1 MENLDREIE
10 KYEKFNKQLDTQ
22 LEKDKLDFAS
32 VLKNVDKDKIFIKPK
47 KDPLWKRIVK
57 LLTKN

>member
-10 KYEKFNKQLDTQ
+10 RYEKLDKKLDIQ
-22 LEKDKLDFAS
+22 VEKDKLDFANI
-32 VLKNVDKDKIFIKPK
+32 LKNVSKDEIFVKPK
-47 KDPLWKRIVK
+47 KDPLWKRIIK